1 VQNHD
6 TVPVVDWVRV
16 DNLLFPLNDDPS
28 PNKIISS
35 SVAVSLLMSKSAG
48 LNEDMAKLEEDV
60 RTVQQDIKSV
70 EQKIERI
77 EVAMDTGS
85 TYMGISDPTL
95 LFEEKKQLREE
106 KNRLYDA
113 NNLLREE
120 KNRLYDANNLLREKE
135 NQLRT
140 LTIVEKQKPTVP
152 GEPIL
157 FWDFKLLC
165 SFVVVRGS
173 ACGSLFC

>member
-1 VQNHD
+1 
-6 TVPVVDWVRV
+6 
-16 DNLLFPLNDDPS
+16 
-28 PNKIISS
+28 
-35 SVAVSLLMSKSAG
+35 
-48 LNEDMAKLEEDV
+48 
-60 RTVQQDIKSV
+60 
-70 EQKIERI
+70 
-77 EVAMDTGS
+77 
-85 TYMGISDPTL
+85 MGISDPTL
-95 LFEEKKQLREE
+95 LREEMNRLREKE
-106 KNRLYDA
+106 NLFIQ
-113 NNLLREE
+113 LLREE
-120 KNRLYDANNLLREKE
+120 KNRLYDVNKLLREKE

>member
-1 VQNHD
+1 
-6 TVPVVDWVRV
+6 VPVVDWVRV

-35 SVAVSLLMSKSAG
+35 FVAVSLLMSKSAG

-70 EQKIERI
+70 EQNIERI
-77 EVAMDTGS
+77 EVAMDKGS

-95 LFEEKKQLREE
+95 LREE
-106 KNRLYDA
+106 KNRLREKE
-113 NNLLREE
+113 NLFIQLLREE
-120 KNRLYDANNLLREKE
+120 KNRLYDVNKLLREKE

>member
-1 VQNHD
+1 M
-6 TVPVVDWVRV
+6 PVVDWVRV

-35 SVAVSLLMSKSAG
+35 FVAVSLLMSKSAG

-70 EQKIERI
+70 EQNIERI
-77 EVAMDTGS
+77 EVAMDKGS

-95 LFEEKKQLREE
+95 LREEMNRLREKE
-106 KNRLYDA
+106 NLFIQ
-113 NNLLREE
+113 LLREE
-120 KNRLYDANNLLREKE
+120 KNRLYDVNKLLREKE

>member
-1 VQNHD
+1 MQNHD

-77 EVAMDTGS
+77 EVAMDKGS

-95 LFEEKKQLREE
+95 LF
-106 KNRLYDA
+106 
-113 NNLLREE
+113 EE